1 MLHRV
6 CIVCGMVLML
16 CSVAC
21 AGNGASAAKLAT
33 QTPASQVLVEN
44 DRNPIILHSSDWGTP
59 QPLPAPIDMD
69 GDELAPFITLAG
81 DELYFYY
88 TPDISISEA
97 KQALDGISGIYYS
110 GQVDGVWSE
119 PEMLDLGD
127 EYALNGCVYI
137 NGQTLWFC
145 SRRDGNYGDVD
156 LYTASRVDGVW
167 QDLQNAGEQLNVD
180 YDAGEVSF
188 SADQNTML
196 FSVSRYGGLGFTDL
210 WQTQRVG
217 EGWSEPVNLG
227 NVINSI
233 EIECFP
239 YLSEDGTQLW
249 FTSPSKMGY
258 PGYAIFRSI
267 WQDDTWGEPQEIIS
281 NYSSKVSIDRA
292 GNLYFVHFF
301 TDEEGELLGS
311 KIYAAYKFDDD
322 D

>member
-6 CIVCGMVLML
+6 CIVCSMVLLL
-16 CSVAC
+16 CGAAC
-21 AGNGASAAKLAT
+21 AGNGASAAELAT
-33 QTPASQVLVEN
+33 QTPASLVMVEN
-44 DRNPIILHSSDWGTP
+44 DRNPIILHSSDWEAP
-59 QPLPAPIDMD
+59 QPLPTPIDMD

-88 TPDISISEA
+88 TPDLSISEA

-167 QDLQNAGEQLNVD
+167 QNLQNAGEQLNVD

-196 FSVSRYGGLGFTDL
+196 FSTSRYGGFGLTDL

-239 YLSEDGTQLW
+239 YLSEDGMELW
-249 FTSPSKMGY
+249 FTSSSRMGY

-301 TDEEGELLGS
+301 TDEEGKLLGS
-311 KIYAAYKFDDD
+311 KIYAAQKK
-322 D
+322 